1 MSKPIRINNTIKKF
15 NSKITTIPGDKSI
28 SIRTV
33 LISSLG
39 VGKSII
45 KGLSDDG
52 TDVKSSI
59 KCCQKLGILIKR
71 KKNIT
76 EIYGKGINGFFYKK
90 NLTLDAGNSAT
101 VGRCI
106 LGSLV
111 RSPYKIKLIGDASLS
126 KRDFFRVIK
135 PLQEFGATFYPKGK
149 KTLPIYI
156 KGTNFVRPI
165 KFQDNIGSAQI
176 KTSFCLAALNS
187 PGISFMKS
195 ARCRDHTEK
204 MFKYLKI
211 PIKIKKEKNY
221 DLIKIK
227 GLKNFKSFNYHI
239 PADPSSAAFFVM
251 LTILSKKNS
260 SMLIKNCLTNENRIG
275 FYKVLRQ
282 MGAKIIA
289 ISDYY
294 GAIHNPNGLPIQQL
308 FQYAAERRP
317 LTDYSDADQIS
328 NQEILELECDL
339 LIPAAIGGVITGENA
354 NRIQASAIFEAAN
367 SPTTISG
374 EQVLADRGIPVFP
387 DILVNAG
394 GVIVS
399 YFEWVQN
406 IQQFR
411 WDINRVDKEMKEM
424 LIKAYKNVSEIH
436 KSKGVSLRTAAFIVG
451 VERVAKSTELR
462 GYLT

>member
-1 MSKPIRINNTIKKF
+1 MSNEQKKESPTETVSHFFNVAAEQLDLSEEICQTLIKPYREITVEVPLRRNNGHLDLYTGYRVQHNGSRGPYKGGIRFHPTADIEDVRALAALMTWKTALADIPFGGAKGGVTCNALELEKDELERLTRVF
-15 NSKITTIPGDKSI
+15 TSKI
-28 SIRTV
+28 
-33 LISSLG
+33 SL
-39 VGKSII
+39 
-45 KGLSDDG
+45 
-52 TDVKSSI
+52 
-59 KCCQKLGILIKR
+59 
-71 KKNIT
+71 
-76 EIYGKGINGFFYKK
+76 
-90 NLTLDAGNSAT
+90 
-101 VGRCI
+101 I
-106 LGSLV
+106 LGSQ
-111 RSPYKIKLIGDASLS
+111 
-126 KRDFFRVIK
+126 RD
-135 PLQEFGATFYPKGK
+135 
-149 KTLPIYI
+149 
-156 KGTNFVRPI
+156 
-165 KFQDNIGSAQI
+165 
-176 KTSFCLAALNS
+176 
-187 PGISFMKS
+187 
-195 ARCRDHTEK
+195 
-204 MFKYLKI
+204 
-211 PIKIKKEKNY
+211 
-221 DLIKIK
+221 
-227 GLKNFKSFNYHI
+227 I
-239 PADPSSAAFFVM
+239 PAPDMGTDAQVM
-251 LTILSKKNS
+251 AWMMDEYGKRHGHTPEIVTGKPIELGGSIGRNEATGHGTSVIIAEAIADFNLSFDKVV
-260 SMLIKNCLTNENRIG
+260 IQG
-275 FYKVLRQ
+275 FGNVGSHTALYLEQ

-374 EQVLADRGIPVFP
+374 EQVLTDRGIPVFP

-424 LIKAYKNVSEIH
+424 LIKAYKNVSETH

>member
-1 MSKPIRINNTIKKF
+1 MYTGYR
-15 NSKITTIPGDKSI
+15 
-28 SIRTV
+28 V
-33 LISSLG
+33 
-39 VGKSII
+39 
-45 KGLSDDG
+45 
-52 TDVKSSI
+52 
-59 KCCQKLGILIKR
+59 QH
-71 KKNIT
+71 
-76 EIYGKGINGFFYKK
+76 NGSR
-90 NLTLDAGNSAT
+90 G
-101 VGRCI
+101 
-106 LGSLV
+106 
-111 RSPYKIKLIGDASLS
+111 PYKG
-126 KRDFFRVIK
+126 
-135 PLQEFGATFYPKGK
+135 G
-149 KTLPIYI
+149 
-156 KGTNFVRPI
+156 VRFHPTADI
-165 KFQDNIGSAQI
+165 EDVRA
-176 KTSFCLAALNS
+176 LAALMTWKTALADIPFGGAKGGVTCNALELEKDELERLTRIFTS
-187 PGISFMKS
+187 KISLILG
-195 ARCRDHTEK
+195 AQRD
-204 MFKYLKI
+204 
-211 PIKIKKEKNY
+211 
-221 DLIKIK
+221 
-227 GLKNFKSFNYHI
+227 I
-239 PADPSSAAFFVM
+239 PAPDMGTDAQVM
-251 LTILSKKNS
+251 AWMMDEYGKRHGHTPEIVTGKPIELGGSIGRNEATGHGTSVIIAEAIADFNLSFDKVV
-260 SMLIKNCLTNENRIG
+260 IQG
-275 FYKVLRQ
+275 FGNVGSHTALYLEQ

-436 KSKGVSLRTAAFIVG
+436 KSKGVSLRTAAFMVG

>member
-1 MSKPIRINNTIKKF
+1 MSNEQKKESPTETVSHFFNVAAEQLGLSEEICQTLIKPYREITVEVPLRRNNGHLDLYTGYRVQHNGSRGPYKGGIRFHPTADIEDVRALAALMTWKTALADIPFGGAKGGVTCNALELEKDELERLTRVF
-15 NSKITTIPGDKSI
+15 TSKI
-28 SIRTV
+28 
-33 LISSLG
+33 SL
-39 VGKSII
+39 
-45 KGLSDDG
+45 
-52 TDVKSSI
+52 
-59 KCCQKLGILIKR
+59 
-71 KKNIT
+71 
-76 EIYGKGINGFFYKK
+76 
-90 NLTLDAGNSAT
+90 
-101 VGRCI
+101 I
-106 LGSLV
+106 LGSQ
-111 RSPYKIKLIGDASLS
+111 
-126 KRDFFRVIK
+126 RD
-135 PLQEFGATFYPKGK
+135 
-149 KTLPIYI
+149 
-156 KGTNFVRPI
+156 
-165 KFQDNIGSAQI
+165 
-176 KTSFCLAALNS
+176 
-187 PGISFMKS
+187 
-195 ARCRDHTEK
+195 
-204 MFKYLKI
+204 
-211 PIKIKKEKNY
+211 
-221 DLIKIK
+221 
-227 GLKNFKSFNYHI
+227 I
-239 PADPSSAAFFVM
+239 PAPDMGTDAQVM
-251 LTILSKKNS
+251 AWMMDEYGKRHGHTPEIVTGKPIELGGSIGRNEATGHGTSVIIAEAITDFNLSFDKVV
-260 SMLIKNCLTNENRIG
+260 IQG
-275 FYKVLRQ
+275 FGNVGSHTALYLEQ

-294 GAIHNPNGLPIQQL
+294 GAIHNPNGLLIQQL

>member
-1 MSKPIRINNTIKKF
+1 
-15 NSKITTIPGDKSI
+15 
-28 SIRTV
+28 
-33 LISSLG
+33 
-39 VGKSII
+39 
-45 KGLSDDG
+45 
-52 TDVKSSI
+52 
-59 KCCQKLGILIKR
+59 
-71 KKNIT
+71 
-76 EIYGKGINGFFYKK
+76 
-90 NLTLDAGNSAT
+90 
-101 VGRCI
+101 
-106 LGSLV
+106 
-111 RSPYKIKLIGDASLS
+111 
-126 KRDFFRVIK
+126 
-135 PLQEFGATFYPKGK
+135 
-149 KTLPIYI
+149 
-156 KGTNFVRPI
+156 
-165 KFQDNIGSAQI
+165 
-176 KTSFCLAALNS
+176 
-187 PGISFMKS
+187 
-195 ARCRDHTEK
+195 
-204 MFKYLKI
+204 
-211 PIKIKKEKNY
+211 
-221 DLIKIK
+221 
-227 GLKNFKSFNYHI
+227 
-239 PADPSSAAFFVM
+239 
-251 LTILSKKNS
+251 
-260 SMLIKNCLTNENRIG
+260 
-275 FYKVLRQ
+275 

-294 GAIHNPNGLPIQQL
+294 GAIHNPKGLPIQQL

-436 KSKGVSLRTAAFIVG
+436 KSKGVSLRTAAFMVG